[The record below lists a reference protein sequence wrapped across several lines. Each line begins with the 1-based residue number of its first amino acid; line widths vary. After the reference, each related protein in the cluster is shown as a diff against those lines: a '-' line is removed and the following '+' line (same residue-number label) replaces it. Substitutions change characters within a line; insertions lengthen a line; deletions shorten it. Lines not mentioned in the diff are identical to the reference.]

1 MVNKIDIQ
9 GFKIDINHFN
19 PQTSKNGR
27 PFRLSGVSLVLT
39 KPQVW
44 IDDIKAYRHSTV
56 YSFRYLDVDSEFFAF
71 EFDAKD
77 KFVSKVT
84 I

>member
-1 MVNKIDIQ
+1 MDKFTIDGIRYEV
-9 GFKIDINHFN
+9 NHFN
-19 PQTSKNGR
+19 TQTSKNGR
-27 PFRLSGVSLVLT
+27 PFRLSGVSLVTT

-44 IDDIKAYRHSTV
+44 IDEIKAYRHGTV
-56 YSFRYLDVDSEFFAF
+56 YSFRYLDALGGFFAF

-77 KFVSKVT
+77 KFVSKLS

>member
-1 MVNKIDIQ
+1 MDKFTVD
-9 GFKIDINHFN
+9 GFGYEVNHFK
-19 PQTSKNGR
+19 PQDNNR

-44 IDDIKAYRHSTV
+44 IDDVKAYRHGTIF
-56 YSFRYLDVDSEFFAF
+56 SFRYLDELGGFFAF
-71 EFDAKD
+71 EFDAKG
-77 KFVSKVT
+77 KFVSKVS

>member
-1 MVNKIDIQ
+1 MGKFTVEKHVYEV
-9 GFKIDINHFN
+9 NHFN
-19 PQTSKNGR
+19 PQNNNR
-27 PFRLSGVSLVLT
+27 PFRLSGVSLVTT

-44 IDDIKAYRHSTV
+44 IDEIKAYRHGTIFT
-56 YSFRYLDVDSEFFAF
+56 FRYLDKDEFFAF
-71 EFDAKD
+71 EFDTRD

>member
-1 MVNKIDIQ
+1 MDKFTVEKQVYDV
-9 GFKIDINHFN
+9 NHFN
-19 PQTSKNGR
+19 AQTSKNSR
-27 PFRLSGVSLVLT
+27 PFRLSGVSLVTT

-44 IDDIKAYRHSTV
+44 VSEVKAYRHSTV
-56 YSFRYLDVDSEFFAF
+56 YSFRYLDKDSEFFAF
-71 EFDAKD
+71 EFDAKG

>member
-1 MVNKIDIQ
+1 MKQISVQ
-9 GFKIDINHFN
+9 GFKIDVNHFN
-19 PQTSKNGR
+19 TQTSKNGR
-27 PFRLSGVSLVLT
+27 PFRLSGVSLVTT

-44 IDDIKAYRHSTV
+44 IDEIKAYRHGTV
-56 YSFRYLDVDSEFFAF
+56 YSFRYLDKDEFFAF
-71 EFDAKD
+71 EFDARD